1 MKKYILFSLIIICSL
16 SSCKND
22 AWSYPDYEYSTVYFS
37 YQYPVRVLEMGE
49 DLWDLTLDNQHK
61 CKIFATWGGG
71 YSNPND
77 VTIDIAIDNSL
88 CDNLMFKNN
97 NKDVIPL
104 PSNYYTLLSD
114 QITIS
119 KGKPSGGVEVQ
130 FTDAFF
136 ADPAS
141 LKRTY
146 VIPLVMTK
154 AIGVDSIVSG
164 KANKLDAN
172 RCVSA
177 DWDVAPK
184 DYTLYAVRYINEWDA
199 YYLKRGID
207 VVTENGNKET
217 VIRHEKYVEDDKEC
231 KLNTMSLSKLEYPL
245 TYKDNLG
252 NNINI
257 SLILDFDNDGKCI
270 VSSGTPNVTASGKG
284 EFVKKG
290 EKNSWGNKDRDA
302 LYLDYNVTIDTKH
315 YETKDTLV
323 TKTRGIKKELFEV
336 VLK

>member
-1 MKKYILFSLIIICSL
+1 MKKIILFSLIIFSL
-16 SSCKND
+16 VSCKND
-22 AWSYPDYEYSTVYFS
+22 DWNYPDYDYSSVYFS

-77 VTIDIAIDNSL
+77 VTIDIVVDNSL
-88 CDNLMFKNN
+88 CNNLVFKDNNE
-97 NKDVIPL
+97 DVIPM
-104 PSNYYTLLSD
+104 PSSYYTLLSD
-114 QITIS
+114 KITIS
-119 KGKPSGGVEVQ
+119 KGAPSGGVEVQ

-136 ADPAS
+136 ADPAA

-146 VIPLVMTK
+146 VIPLVMTE
-154 AIGVDSIVSG
+154 AIGVDSIVKG
-164 KANKLDAN
+164 KANNPDAN

-177 DWDVAPK
+177 DWEVIPK

-199 YYLKRGID
+199 NYLRRGID
-207 VVTENGNKET
+207 IITENGNKET
-217 VIRHEKYVEDDKEC
+217 EIRHEEYVENDEVY
-231 KLNTMSLSKLEYPL
+231 KLNTMSLSKLEFPL
-245 TYKDNLG
+245 TYKDDIG
-252 NNINI
+252 NNIDV
-257 SLILDFDNDGKCI
+257 SLILDFDSNGKCI
-270 VSSGTPNVTASGKG
+270 ISSGTANITASGNG

-302 LYLDYNVTIDTKH
+302 LYLDYNVTIDTKY

-323 TKTRGIKKELFEV
+323 VRDRGIAKELFDV